1 MVLVNNFQMAALL
14 FSVALFLRNA
24 SASDVT
30 TLEADVLA
38 ADGNITTLRT
48 QLAPPWSTTSPV
60 RSTANIL
67 WTSVVTLSVCVYTV
81 VHVNVP
87 PPGEKMWKLYRRKA
101 LWVLAAI
108 LAPEYALW
116 TAYEQWDVV
125 RRLHEAMQKYE
136 ASQVDNTGQKDDGEK
151 KSEEQKSEKE
161 QKHGRRQF
169 DWTYCFYVAMG
180 GLTVD
185 VTPIYSEVSHMTI
198 TPTGLVLLA
207 EHNHFIEIPKRTIN
221 DKSKADG
228 LAKVLVCLQVAW
240 LIIQSIGRAAKG
252 LPIALLEIHVLAHV
266 ACALL
271 LFGIWFKKPL
281 DVYDAITVNSSAF
294 EDEVALMLVIS
305 IANEQQQKE
314 WRGGYNTDHSI
325 TAQKWVNLLKK
336 DETCIE
342 KRDERRERATRA
354 AEKVLKALAENGTGA
369 DPEIWIKD
377 DNPDFLVTRAKDVQ
391 VFNFAR
397 NRDFINLKIL
407 HRSRSQH
414 FLIFGTIIFLTA
426 AYAAIHLAA
435 WRYHF
440 PTEAEMWLWRASSLI
455 IAGVVPTSCLLFV
468 VWMGIWAI
476 LDSLETTASDTLT
489 DIFSIIILISA
500 FLLGLAYF
508 SARAFLFIEAFIS
521 VRQMPIGVFVTM
533 QWSDYIPHL

>member
-1 MVLVNNFQMAALL
+1 MAALL
-14 FSVALFLRNA
+14 FSVALFLRNS
-24 SASDVT
+24 SASNVT

-60 RSTANIL
+60 RSTADIL

-116 TAYEQWDVV
+116 AAYEQWDVV
-125 RRLHEAMQKYE
+125 RRLHGEMQKYE
-136 ASQVDNTGQKDDGEK
+136 ARQGDKTGQKDEGEK
-151 KSEEQKSEKE
+151 KSKEPKSEKE
-161 QKHGRRQF
+161 QKYVNRQF
-169 DWTYCFYVAMG
+169 GWTYCFYVAMG

-185 VTPIYSEVSHMTI
+185 VTPIHSTVSHMTI

-207 EHNHFIEIPKRTIN
+207 EHNHFIEVPKGTIN

-228 LAKVLVCLQVAW
+228 LAKALVCLQVAW

-281 DVYDAITVNSSAF
+281 DIYDAITVNSSAF
-294 EDEVALMLVIS
+294 EDEVALMLMIS
-305 IANEQQQKE
+305 LAREKQRAY
-314 WRGGYNTDHSI
+314 WRDRYYNTLHRI
-325 TAQKWVNLLKK
+325 TAPDWIDYLGK
-336 DETCIE
+336 DEPYFE

-369 DPEIWIKD
+369 DPRIW
-377 DNPDFLVTRAKDVQ
+377 DNPDFLVTRAKDVP
-391 VFNFAR
+391 VFKFAR
-397 NRDFINLKIL
+397 NRSFFLNLIVMFP
-407 HRSRSQH
+407 RSIGEH
-414 FLIFGTIIFLTA
+414 FLIFGTIVFLTA
-426 AYAAIHLAA
+426 AYAGIHLAA

-455 IAGVVPTSCLLFV
+455 IAGALPILFLLLA
-468 VWMGIWAI
+468 VWVGIWLI
-476 LDSLETTASDTLT
+476 TDFIDSDTLS
-489 DIFSIIILISA
+489 DIFPMFILIPA